1 MGNLR
6 FGAHVTRKKQSCDM
20 GRGNTAH
27 PGAPCPH
34 APCLGTLYPQGLGL
48 SGEEARKPL
57 QNIRRGQTELWLPHL
72 LLL

>member
-1 MGNLR
+1 MKAQCVKVQSEE
-6 FGAHVTRKKQSCDM
+6 GAAQ
-20 GRGNTAH
+20 GG
-27 PGAPCPH
+27 GAWGP
-34 APCLGTLYPQGLGL
+34 GLGL